1 MTGPTNRP
9 PRRSALL
16 RTTTVVGAAV
26 PLCLA
31 GWFGW
36 QAVSHDAPAGATAA
50 TGTAGAGAAARA
62 APPATAPAPATAAV
76 AESKHN

>member
-50 TGTAGAGAAARA
+50 TGTGAPRA
-62 APPATAPAPATAAV
+62 APRGAPPRRPPPPAPAGGDT
-76 AESKHN
+76 